1 MTAQRRS
8 LILTLVLALLAG
20 LAGALIGVGIAREEP
35 PRGDVIHRLLHDGLG
50 LSDEQ
55 ERRIEAEEKLY
66 AARRA
71 GHERAVRDANA
82 MLAAAIRTSR
92 QDGPEVRRAVD
103 VVHERLGAYQRETG
117 AHIFRMRAVLTP
129 NQAEKFDDTVAGA
142 LTSDA
147 R

>member
-8 LILTLVLALLAG
+8 LVLTLVLALLAG
-20 LAGALIGVGIAREEP
+20 LAGAFIGLRLDQAAP
-35 PRGDVIHRLLHDGLG
+35 AKGDALHRLLHDGLD
-50 LSDEQ
+50 LSDAQ

-71 GHERAVRDANA
+71 SHESGVREANA
-82 MLAAAIRTSR
+82 GLAAAIRLSR
-92 QDGPEVRRAVD
+92 RDGPEVRRAVD
-103 VVHERLGAYQRETG
+103 LVHARLGAYQRETV
-117 AHIFRMRAVLTP
+117 AHIFRMRVVLTP
-129 NQAEKFDDTVAGA
+129 EQAVKFDDTVADA